1 MQVEAGIL
9 HLEHS
14 GIEVEVSVVWDLVQ
28 GGPIYA
34 LKGETVFMS
43 LTSEELKALYVLY
56 RDLELK
62 GKIEDA

>member
-1 MQVEAGIL
+1 MQVEAGVL

-14 GIEVEVSVVWDLVQ
+14 GVEVEVSVVWDLVQ

-43 LTSEELKALYVLY
+43 LTAEELKALYVLY

-62 GKIEDA
+62 GKVEDA

>member
-1 MQVEAGIL
+1 MKVEAGVL
-9 HLEHS
+9 HLEH
-14 GIEVEVSVVWDLVQ
+14 GGLEIEVSVVWDLVQ

-34 LKGETVFMS
+34 LKGDKVFMS
-43 LTSEELKALYVLY
+43 LTAEELKALYVLY